1 MSHKNYDNHNRWRNK
16 IVSFRMSP
24 EEAELLNRLV
34 RISGLDKQDYLIDRA
49 LQRDIIIY
57 GNPRVYIGLKK
68 ELIAIYNEFQRL
80 NDCSQ
85 VTDEQLIL
93 LNQIMKI
100 LNEMRFE
107 ND

>member
-34 RISGLDKQDYLIDRA
+34 RISGLNKQDYLIDRA